1 MTKLEQYELKD
12 KAFWEYVKSDKC
24 SSRKM
29 DKMIKELHALAV
41 EINKENHCY
50 YDNETW
56 ITNLNIFHHPTLT
69 GNDLTNYVANEL
81 NKLNGVMLEKELNG
95 DKVNYIVYVITPYN
109 IYEYILYRGYNG
121 QVNFEPY
128 KICGTHKRKSRQVI
142 VKEHICELVFTKNL
156 KELLQKYDRY
166 ILEKGGVL

>member
-1 MTKLEQYELKD
+1 MTNLELYEAKHEEFLKYASREKVSYKKLIQMQKTLET
-12 KAFWEYVKSDKC
+12 
-24 SSRKM
+24 
-29 DKMIKELHALAV
+29 LAI

-109 IYEYILYRGYNG
+109 VYEYILYRGYNG
-121 QVNFEPY
+121 QVNFERF
-128 KICGTHKRKSRQVI
+128 KTCGTHKHKSRQVV

-166 ILEKGGVL
+166 ILEKGAM

>member
-1 MTKLEQYELKD
+1 MTDLELYELKHNEFLD
-12 KAFWEYVKSDKC
+12 YVKQDNVNV
-24 SSRKM
+24 RKM
-29 DKMIKELHALAV
+29 NKMQKTLHALAI

-50 YDNETW
+50 YDNEVW

-69 GNDLTNYVANEL
+69 GNELTIYVANEL
-81 NKLNGVMLEKELNG
+81 NKLNGVMLEKEMNG
-95 DKVNYIVYVITPYN
+95 NNVNYIVYVITPYSV
-109 IYEYILYRGYNG
+109 YEYILYRGYNN

-128 KICGTHKRKSRQVI
+128 KICGTHKHKSRQVI

-166 ILEKGGVL
+166 ILEKGAI